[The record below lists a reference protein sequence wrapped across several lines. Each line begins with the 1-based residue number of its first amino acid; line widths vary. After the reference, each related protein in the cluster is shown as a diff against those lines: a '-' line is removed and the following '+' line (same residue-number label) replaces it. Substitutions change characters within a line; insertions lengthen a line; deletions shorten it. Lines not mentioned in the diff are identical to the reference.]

1 MASGHL
7 LELCQQVFGYYE
19 DKDGED
25 EQDEFSIFNTIFGL
39 VQDRESTEP

>member
-1 MASGHL
+1 MASGRL
-7 LELCQQVFGYYE
+7 LALCQQVFDDEG
-19 DKDGED
+19 GED

>member
-7 LELCQQVFGYYE
+7 LELCQQVFGYHD

>member
-1 MASGHL
+1 MASGRL
-7 LELCQQVFGYYE
+7 LALCQQVFDYHD

>member
-7 LELCQQVFGYYE
+7 LELCQQVFGYHD

-25 EQDEFSIFNTIFGL
+25 EQDEFSIFSTIFGL
-39 VQDRESTEP
+39 VQDRKS

>member
-1 MASGHL
+1 MASGRSL
-7 LELCQQVFGYYE
+7 ALCQQVFGY
-19 DKDGED
+19 KDGED

>member
-7 LELCQQVFGYYE
+7 LALSQQVFD

-25 EQDEFSIFNTIFGL
+25 EQYEFLIFNTIFGL